1 MLFQQMSSK
10 SAIKCVAI
18 AISLPIAFGILL
30 LPIQPLGH
38 LALSRLEC
46 RVTKW
51 ELPVSSQTQSQNWAV
66 QQQTAPPPLLPIQ
79 KSPFPCCE
87 GDISCLDNQLWGENG
102 QQPDKKALLT
112 AVDRSL
118 QYLFSSNAAAVYQ
131 RYQVAGVTS
140 AHVIKSLQRFRELV
154 LKSKSAAELNA
165 AIAKEF
171 VFYQSVGSDNKG
183 SVLFTAYYEPIYAAS
198 RVPTAEY
205 RYPVYRLPPD
215 IGSWQKPHPTR
226 LELEGA
232 DGLQASK
239 GRLRGLELFWF
250 RDRLEPYLAQIQ
262 GSAKLQLSDGTQ
274 TTIGYAG
281 NTAYNYKSI
290 GRELANDGKLQL
302 EGLTMPKIL
311 DYFQK
316 YPQQLNVYI
325 PRDPSFVFFQE
336 NHGAPAQGSIRVPLT
351 AERSI
356 ATDKSLMPPGALA
369 LIRAPFP
376 FVNNFSGQMEHRI
389 VSRYVL
395 DQDTGGAIKGAGRV
409 DYFLGS
415 GQVAGDRA
423 GVTVSRGQLYY
434 LLLKSNK

>member
-1 MLFQQMSSK
+1 MKKTLA
-10 SAIKCVAI
+10 AIF
-18 AISLPIAFGILL
+18 ISLPIVPAILL
-30 LPIQPLGH
+30 LPMQPLGH

-51 ELPVSSQTQSQNWAV
+51 ELPVSSQTQLQEKTV
-66 QQQTAPPPLLPIQ
+66 QQQAAQPPLLPIQ
-79 KSPFPCCE
+79 NSPFPCCK
-87 GDISCLDNQLWGENG
+87 GDSSCLDNQLWGENS
-102 QQPDKKALLT
+102 QLPDKKALLA
-112 AVDRSL
+112 AVEKSL
-118 QYLFSSNAAAVYQ
+118 QYLFSSNAAAAYQ
-131 RYQVAGVTS
+131 RYQVGEITNV
-140 AHVIKSLQRFRELV
+140 HVIKSLQRFRELV
-154 LKSKSAAELNA
+154 VKSQSAAELNA
-165 AIAKEF
+165 AIAREF
-171 VFYQSVGSDNKG
+171 VFYQSVGRDNKG

-215 IGSWQKPHPTR
+215 ISSWQKPHPTR
-226 LELEGA
+226 LQLEGA

-250 RDRLEPYLAQIQ
+250 RDRLEPYQVQIQ
-262 GSAKLQLSDGTQ
+262 GSAKLQLPDGTQ

-290 GRELANDGKLQL
+290 GRELANDGKLAL

-316 YPQQLNVYI
+316 YPQELNVYI

-336 NHGAPAQGSIRVPLT
+336 NYGAPAQGSIAVPLT
-351 AERSI
+351 PERSI

-415 GQVAGDRA
+415 GKVAGDRA
-423 GVTVSRGQLYY
+423 GVTVSYGQLYY
-434 LLLKSNK
+434 LLLKSSK